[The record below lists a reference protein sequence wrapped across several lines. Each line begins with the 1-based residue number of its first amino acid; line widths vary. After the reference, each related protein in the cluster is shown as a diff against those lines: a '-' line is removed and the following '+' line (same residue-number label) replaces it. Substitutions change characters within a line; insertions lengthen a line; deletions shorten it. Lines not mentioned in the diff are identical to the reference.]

1 MSDLAMKVLEWQ
13 SKGEIGI
20 SSATM
25 ASIALG
31 MDKNFYHSYFSEPS
45 DPSDLLRCMKLVDF
59 IPEIKDSFSEISERC
74 PEFRPIIESW
84 ELLTSTL
91 KREMAQGRKAPE
103 TYDLMKKLRSSQ

>member
-13 SKGEIGI
+13 AKGEIGI

-25 ASIALG
+25 ASVALG
-31 MDKNFYHSYFSEPS
+31 MEKNFYHCYFSEPS

-59 IPEIKDSFSEISERC
+59 IPEVKDSFREISKRC
-74 PEFRPIIESW
+74 PQFRPIIDNW

-91 KREMAQGRKAPE
+91 KREMAQGSKAPE
-103 TYDLMKKLRSSQ
+103 TYSLMKKLLSSE